1 MRFIYA
7 LLAIVAIV
15 GCGSNASVEFGMND
29 EAVFDGVA
37 GDLRMRVLQIE
48 AAVGGEYTTVW
59 EGQEY
64 VQVELQTSD
73 FASITNGYIDIEPG
87 TYPRVRITLDSL
99 EHVQQTATVSV
110 VDTAFSF
117 IAEAFTPIVISEND
131 EIELVIVINAE
142 TWFNENT
149 SAIIENHYA
158 FDGAALR
165 IFYSN

>member
-1 MRFIYA
+1 MRFVYA

-29 EAVFDGVA
+29 EALFDGVA

-48 AAVGGEYTTVW
+48 AVVGGEYTTVW

-73 FASITNGYIDIEPG
+73 FASITNNYIDIEPG
-87 TYPRVRITLDSL
+87 TYPRVRITVDSL
-99 EHVQQTATVSV
+99 AHVQQTATVSV
-110 VDTAFSF
+110 VDSAFSF
-117 IAEAFTPIVISEND
+117 VAEAFTPIVISEGD
-131 EIELVIVINAE
+131 ELELVIVINAE

-149 SAIIENHYA
+149 SVIIENHYA
-158 FDGAALR
+158 FEGAALR